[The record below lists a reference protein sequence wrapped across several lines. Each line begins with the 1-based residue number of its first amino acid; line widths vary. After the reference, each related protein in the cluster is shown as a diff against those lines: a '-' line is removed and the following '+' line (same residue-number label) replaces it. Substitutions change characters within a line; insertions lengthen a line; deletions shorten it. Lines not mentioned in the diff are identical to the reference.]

1 MPRNNENPVPPMN
14 SSSTSVPF
22 QSVVRPELSLR
33 RRDPLGSSPPME
45 ADTIVPQE
53 RRKAGPYGTVA
64 LQEAWDKLYRAR
76 SILEAEQTHLRD
88 DRIALQGEME
98 ALRQREQALANR
110 EWYIAEY
117 ERLIALEKA
126 EAADK
131 LESESTLAKLTRA
144 PFNMARSVFGQKK

>member
-1 MPRNNENPVPPMN
+1 
-14 SSSTSVPF
+14 
-22 QSVVRPELSLR
+22 
-33 RRDPLGSSPPME
+33 ME

-98 ALRQREQALANR
+98 ALRQREQILAKR
-110 EWYIAEY
+110 EWHIAEY

-126 EAADK
+126 EEADK
-131 LESESTLAKLTRA
+131 RESESTLSKLTRA
-144 PFNMARSVFGQKK
+144 PFDMARSVFGQKK